1 MENKL
6 IVKLIQKF
14 ATPINSMLRG
24 NIKSEVDAYVALSTT
39 YNEKGLQLSETKFF
53 EDGSIEEQHA
63 FTYSDEGF
71 LILHHVAI
79 PDDNIEESFITNR
92 NGEGLP
98 LEIIK
103 MYGEEPG
110 ERTTYEYG
118 ANKQPIL
125 ITQYDADG
133 ELEST
138 EKIEYNAD
146 NKLISRVVE
155 APNSDPSYRK
165 VIFSYTSEGL
175 LEKAEEFD
183 ANDKLL
189 GSHVYSYD
197 ADGREIRLQQFNDL
211 NKLTV
216 DVTSE
221 YDQDGLLIRKVSS
234 GFYTRISNYNYD
246 EAGRLIEESYSD
258 ENGFVISRSSYEFNE
273 DGSLGSET
281 VYETDLTRGGR
292 DTHISYSYEYEY
304 HA

>member
-6 IVKLIQKF
+6 IVKSVKKF

-24 NIKSEVDAYVALSTT
+24 NTKSDAEAYVALSTT
-39 YNEKGLQLSETKFF
+39 YNEKGMQLSETKFF
-53 EDGSIEEQHA
+53 EDGSIEEQHT
-63 FTYSDEGF
+63 FTYSDDGF

-79 PDDNIEESFITNR
+79 PEDNIEESFITNR
-92 NGEGLP
+92 DGEGLP

-197 ADGREIRLQQFNDL
+197 ADGREIRLQQFNEL
-211 NKLTV
+211 NKRTADIV
-216 DVTSE
+216 SE
-221 YDQDGLLIRKVSS
+221 YDEDGLLIRKVSS

-246 EAGRLIEESYSD
+246 ENGRLIEESYSD
-258 ENGFVISRSSYEFNE
+258 ENGFVISRSSFTFNE
-273 DGSLGSET
+273 AGTLISET
-281 VYETDLTRGGR
+281 VYETDLTRAGR
-292 DTHISYSYEYEY
+292 DTHISYEYEYEY
-304 HA
+304 HG